1 MTIIVDTNVLVV
13 ANGRDCPQANIACI
27 RLCRQQL
34 YSIQQS
40 GGLLIDDAWHI
51 IREYKKEVS
60 QSGQPGLG
68 DAFLRWV
75 LTNLRNTQQC
85 QQLRITQLG
94 DNEFSEF
101 PTDPALAKFD
111 PADRKF
117 VAVAL
122 SHPDCPPILNAV
134 DSDWKQFGAALAKHG
149 IRVEQLC
156 PDCLKDE

>member
-1 MTIIVDTNVLVV
+1 MTIVVDTNVLVV
-13 ANGRDCPQANIACI
+13 ANGRDCPQANTACI
-27 RLCRQQL
+27 RLCRQQVQR
-34 YSIQQS
+34 IQQS

-75 LTNLRNTQQC
+75 LTNRGNPEQC
-85 QQLRITQLG
+85 QQVRISELS
-94 DNEFSEF
+94 DNEFAEF
-101 PTDPALAKFD
+101 PDDLALEKFD
-111 PADRKF
+111 PSDRKF

-122 SHPDCPPILNAV
+122 THPDCPPILNAV

-149 IRVEQLC
+149 VRVEQLC
-156 PDCLKDE
+156 PDCLKD